1 MAVDGRYIF
10 IGFEVLIAIGCC
22 QGNLLVIWAV
32 WKSGSL
38 NQPTFCLIVS
48 LAMADFLVGSVVVPL
63 SVVEAFK
70 VKMSFHP
77 CLFISCFLIV
87 PLQASVFTLL
97 AIALDRY
104 LRVCIPFRYKSI
116 VTKRRSWVLAAVCW
130 MLACLLGFL
139 PMYGW
144 YKPHTLKRHNS
155 TLNCEFTA
163 VISLSYLVNFIFFGI
178 FMPLLAVMVA
188 LYCYIFFKVRM
199 LKGKTG
205 IAESGAYNHK
215 EHKLAGSLVLVLALF
230 VACWLP
236 LHIMHTINFYN
247 FPIKQVRSDVIYFGV
262 VVAHVNS
269 VINPVVY
276 ALRIPKIKTEFRKVW
291 RSLIGPQQQTTESLD
306 L

>member
-10 IGFEVLIAIGCC
+10 IVFDVLIAIGCC
-22 QGNLLVIWAV
+22 LGNLLVIWAV
-32 WKSGSL
+32 WKSGAL

-48 LAMADFLVGSVVVPL
+48 LAMADFLVGCVVVPL
-63 SVVEAFK
+63 SVVE
-70 VKMSFHP
+70 VLNIEMSFHA
-77 CLFISCFLIV
+77 CLFINCVLIV
-87 PLQASVFTLL
+87 PLQASLLTLL

-104 LRVCIPFRYKSI
+104 LRVCIPFRYKST

-144 YKPHTLKRHNS
+144 NKPHTLKRHNS

-163 VISLSYLVNFIFFGI
+163 VISFSYLVNFIFFGTFI
-178 FMPLLAVMVA
+178 PLLAIMVA
-188 LYCYIFFKVRM
+188 LYCYIFFKVRR

-215 EHKLAGSLVLVLALF
+215 EHNLAGSLVLVLALC

-236 LHIMHTINFYN
+236 LHIMHAIHFY
-247 FPIKQVRSDVIYFGV
+247 FQSIRVPSDVIYFGV
-262 VVAHVNS
+262 VVSHANS
-269 VINPVVY
+269 VVNPVVY
-276 ALRIPKIKTEFRKVW
+276 ALKIPKIKAEFRKVW